1 MFQPE
6 QLEQLFR
13 TIDGRRRFTLGM
25 PVSRG
30 TDCPLTLLTP
40 EGVSM
45 LVSQGIEVKVEKG
58 VGRTIH
64 YEDSRYSRTGAEVTG
79 RTATLNCDVV
89 VYAGRLTVDEAMQLK
104 PHAVLLT
111 LLDSRPFKPET
122 AQALLNRR
130 VTVMALDRVRDHRGL
145 YPLADILGEVSGR
158 AAIATAVSM
167 MADPV
172 AGKGILIG
180 GVAGVNPCEITIL
193 GTGMAALAAARSAI
207 GLGGMVRLFDSDP
220 YCLRTAI
227 AELGPAVIGSALHP
241 TVLGHALAAA
251 DVVIATRI
259 SRHFTIDDSVIDN
272 MKRGVIIIDL
282 NHREGISG
290 VFPTLQ
296 CLDIRAALE
305 RNTEPGR
312 NVCLINPT
320 GTVPR
325 TAAMAMTNDIVPIID
340 RIFGSGRGLMN
351 VLKTDEGLRA
361 STVLFLGRVVNREVA
376 DSLMT
381 KWIDI
386 NLLLSFS

>member
-1 MFQPE
+1 MYAQE
-6 QLEQLFR
+6 HLSY
-13 TIDGRRRFTLGM
+13 LG
-25 PVSRG
+25 G
-30 TDCPLTLLTP
+30 
-40 EGVSM
+40 G
-45 LVSQGIEVKVEKG
+45 KG
-58 VGRTIH
+58 V
-64 YEDSRYSRTGAEVTG
+64 
-79 RTATLNCDVV
+79 
-89 VYAGRLTVDEAMQLK
+89 
-104 PHAVLLT
+104 LL
-111 LLDSRPFKPET
+111 S
-122 AQALLNRR
+122 
-130 VTVMALDRVRDHRGL
+130 
-145 YPLADILGEVSGR
+145 
-158 AAIATAVSM
+158 
-167 MADPV
+167 
-172 AGKGILIG
+172 

-220 YCLRTAI
+220 SCLRTAI